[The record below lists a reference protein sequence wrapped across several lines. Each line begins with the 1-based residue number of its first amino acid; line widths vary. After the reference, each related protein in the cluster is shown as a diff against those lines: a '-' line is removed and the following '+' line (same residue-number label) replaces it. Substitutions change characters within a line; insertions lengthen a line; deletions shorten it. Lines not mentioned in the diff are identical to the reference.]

1 MFGRMHREQSVTLLC
16 RPAEPEPGNP
26 KLAIFAGA
34 GAAFKIL
41 LEPESELELVVNLVA
56 PAPGLFC
63 ALTIAMVCSC
73 CATNSFDRNRS
84 PR

>member
-16 RPAEPEPGNP
+16 RPTEPEPGNP

-34 GAAFKIL
+34 AFKIL
-41 LEPESELELVVNLVA
+41 LEPESEPELVVNLVA
-56 PAPGLFC
+56 PALGLFC

-73 CATNSFDRNRS
+73 CATNPFDRNRS